1 MLGAIKQIVVSY
13 EQQGMTPDEIS
24 DDQGLEVASV
34 KAALSQH
41 SAMYRKDVQ
50 QLKDDDEDGLDF
62 TKEQLRQVNAVIF
75 ETAISATLPDNSV
88 DHRTR
93 LKAAEYI
100 RDDIKGRLTPVRAIN
115 KTQNVNLFQF
125 NEAIANARVSAEKV
139 KLQLKDRALSQDVL
153 RNASEPIEAELL
165 TQG

>member
-13 EQQGMTPDEIS
+13 EQQGMTPDEIA
-24 DDQGLEVASV
+24 DDQGLECASV
-34 KAALSQH
+34 KAALAQH
-41 SAMYRKDVQ
+41 SPMYRKDVD
-50 QLKDDDEDGLDF
+50 QLKDGDEEGLDF
-62 TKEQLRQVNAVIF
+62 TKEQLRQVNQVIF

-125 NEAIANARVSAEKV
+125 NEAIQSARVGAAEAKRQITQRGLGQNRSSESLV
-139 KLQLKDRALSQDVL
+139 QD
-153 RNASEPIEAELL
+153 AELVEV
-165 TQG
+165 